1 MPAFA
6 GMTICWVAMPK
17 EIYVEFIILGNTVKA
32 TAIDP
37 ETGVEASVIGPANA
51 AQSIMAQAARR
62 KLEYVQ
68 KKK

>member
-1 MPAFA
+1 MA
-6 GMTICWVAMPK
+6 K
-17 EIYVEFIILGNTVKA
+17 EIYVEFVVLGNAVKA

-37 ETGVEASVIGPANA
+37 ETGDEASIVGPASA
-51 AQSIMAQAARR
+51 PQSVLAENARR

>member
-6 GMTICWVAMPK
+6 GMTVYLGAMPK

>member
-1 MPAFA
+1 MA
-6 GMTICWVAMPK
+6 K
-17 EIYVEFIILGNTVKA
+17 EIFVEFVLLGNAIKA

-37 ETGVEASVIGPANA
+37 DTGLEASIVGPANA
-51 AQSIMAQAARR
+51 PRATLAEAARR